1 MSKLFLM
8 SSEETN
14 RILNLHENAILKEKI
29 LERKYSKLLTEDEE
43 TLPEYGGGVP
53 KSKVELVQQ
62 ALVDLG
68 YDLGKFGSKG
78 DGVDGNF
85 GSVTKAAVIKYQQ
98 DKGISPAKGNVG
110 PKTAAALGVEP
121 LTTDKQTTPSTGTD
135 TGAGSTSSS
144 PFKTKEEGN
153 AFRKWFHDNNPAVA
167 KALKLD
173 RVGSHTNDT
182 IKNAFNTAIP
192 KTSTTWGKFYLSKTG
207 SKTQPSQPQADRI
220 TKNISP
226 FYKYHFDLDD
236 IDSTR
241 SEKLLLPADTTECAQ
256 FVNNLSPKVGFVGS
270 AWLAH
275 DNEKLGPRIKTGY
288 RGLDDAQVKTVNNIF
303 QSIVKQGG
311 PIERKES
318 NIITS
323 IKALNQ
329 QLIPSITPSD
339 LKIDDVVGIYYPTSS
354 YSEKAFFQAALSGYK
369 PNELPAGRG
378 YFIKDG
384 KGGWKPGTTISGG
397 NAFGMNTHVGVVGAI
412 KDGVPIIFHNISGIV
427 HVDPYNKLV
436 GNGKIMW
443 VRRPS

>member
-43 TLPEYGGGVP
+43 SLPEYGGEP
-53 KSKVELVQQ
+53 KSKIELVQQ

-68 YDLGKFGSKG
+68 YDLGKFGPKG

-85 GSVTKAAVIKYQQ
+85 GSATKAAVIKYQQ

-153 AFRKWFHDNNPAVA
+153 AFRKWFHDNYPAVA

-207 SKTQPSQPQADRI
+207 SKTQPSQPQPDRI

-226 FYKYHFDLDD
+226 YYKYHFDLDG

-241 SEKLLLPADTTECAQ
+241 SEKLLLPANTTDCGQ
-256 FVNNLSPKVGFVGS
+256 FVNNLSPKIEYVGS

-275 DNEKLGPRIKTGY
+275 DNDKYLGTRIKTGY
-288 RGLDDAQVKTVNNIF
+288 RGLDDTQVKAVNNIF
-303 QSIVKQGG
+303 QAIVKQGG
-311 PIERKES
+311 PVDNGPQS
-318 NIITS
+318 GNIKRLS
-323 IKALNQ
+323 Q

-354 YSEKAFFQAALSGYK
+354 YFEKAFFQAALSGFP

-384 KGGWKPGTTISGG
+384 KGGWKPGKTLSGG
-397 NAFGMNTHVGVVGAI
+397 DAFGMNTHVGIVGAI
-412 KDGVPIIFHNISGIV
+412 KDGVPIIFHNIKGIV

-436 GNGKIMW
+436 GGGKIMW